1 MRVLAINDIS
11 CVGKC
16 SLTVALPVLSASG
29 VTCDIL
35 PTALLSTHTGG
46 FMGYTFL
53 PLDDEM
59 NKICDHWET
68 LGLKYDLIY
77 SGYLGSRAQIAFVRE
92 VKRRF
97 LKEGGVF
104 VVDPVLG
111 DNFTFYKGFDR
122 GFADEML
129 SLCAEADYILPNET
143 ESYLLTGERNFSAAL
158 KTLASFCPHP
168 VIWRERQG
176 RILPL
181 LLRRRRKADPAQKD
195 RRQFSRCG
203 RRVRVGVLRL
213 YRKRNRPRRFPARDF
228 RLLLP
233 FHRAFGAGGQ
243 RPQIRAQLRKG
254 APALPG
260 RSFRAAQKII
270 RRVAR
275 FGRKSHSLRKI
286 PPDFSSFSNN
296 EGTKLPHGKFRP
308 DFFLSHGCNFA
319 HILI

>member
-46 FMGYTFL
+46 FTGYTFL

-92 VKRRF
+92 VRRRF

-122 GFADEML
+122 SFADEML

-143 ESYLLTGERNFSAAL
+143 ESYLLTGTRDFSAAL
-158 KTLASFCPHP
+158 ASLAKVCPHP
-168 VIWRERQG
+168 VITGAQAEDGYYIYYYENGEQKMKIPHRDGSFHGAGDVFASAFCGCLMRGLSLEKALKVTADFCYRAIVRTEKEVPDRRYGLNYERE
-176 RILPL
+176 ILPF
-181 LLRRRRKADPAQKD
+181 LRDLEEQA
-195 RRQFSRCG
+195 
-203 RRVRVGVLRL
+203 
-213 YRKRNRPRRFPARDF
+213 
-228 RLLLP
+228 
-233 FHRAFGAGGQ
+233 
-243 RPQIRAQLRKG
+243 
-254 APALPG
+254 
-260 RSFRAAQKII
+260 
-270 RRVAR
+270 
-275 FGRKSHSLRKI
+275 
-286 PPDFSSFSNN
+286 
-296 EGTKLPHGKFRP
+296 
-308 DFFLSHGCNFA
+308 
-319 HILI
+319 

>member
-46 FMGYTFL
+46 FTGYTFL
-53 PLDDEM
+53 PLDGEM
-59 NKICDHWET
+59 KKICDHWET

-143 ESYLLTGERNFSAAL
+143 ESYLLTDERNFSAAL

-168 VIWRERQG
+168 VITGANDKDGYFLYYYDEGEKRIPLKKIDGNFHGAGDVFASAFCGCIANGIALEDALRVTSDFCYRSIARSEREV
-176 RILPL
+176 
-181 LLRRRRKADPAQKD
+181 KD
-195 RRQFSRCG
+195 RKYG
-203 RRVRVGVLRL
+203 LN
-213 YRKRNRPRRFPARDF
+213 YEKE
-228 RLLLP
+228 LLP
-233 FHRAFGAGGQ
+233 F
-243 RPQIRAQLRKG
+243 LE
-254 APALPG
+254 
-260 RSFRAAQKII
+260 
-270 RRVAR
+270 
-275 FGRKSHSLRKI
+275 
-286 PPDFSSFSNN
+286 D
-296 EGTKLPHGKFRP
+296 
-308 DFFLSHGCNFA
+308 LSV
-319 HILI
+319 LLKK